1 MLKKTFAAVATLGL
15 SISIFGGSAYAQ
27 TQSYTQ
33 SKLESAQYEKELK
46 EYNAK
51 EEVQLASNIQDSSLK
66 EIKAEKKE
74 LMDQVENLSDD
85 EFNRFLYN
93 IAKDNSDTIK
103 EKQKKLDLLD
113 VEFRQE
119 EKRPIST
126 MAITNPTKIWIG
138 VYDGKRGGQDFYHIG
153 VAWQNKEVEKNPAT
167 LDVVSIEWDPK
178 YGKFYTASSTGDGIT
193 TKRDGSNRDK
203 GIYLFNVND
212 SKKKFDSYATVQVT
226 RKKAG
231 WLEYGAKYTHTYS
244 TKSKSTTG
252 QAGINFNKGGSSGG
266 YSYSVTKT
274 TNISS
279 WPRYDE
285 NAVNIKP
292 F

>member
-27 TQSYTQ
+27 TQSFAQ
-33 SKLESAQYEKELK
+33 SKLEAAQYETELK
-46 EYNAK
+46 EYSAK
-51 EEVQLASNIQDSSLK
+51 KEVQLASDIQDSSLK
-66 EIKAEKKE
+66 EIKSEKNE
-74 LMDQVENLSDD
+74 LTDQVENLSDE

-103 EKQKKLDLLD
+103 EKQKKLDFLD
-113 VEFRQE
+113 VDFKQE
-119 EKRPIST
+119 ENKPVNT
-126 MAITNPTKIWIG
+126 LAITNPTKIWMG
-138 VYDGKRGGQDFYHIG
+138 VYSAKRGGQGYYHLG
-153 VAWQNKEVEKNPAT
+153 VGWQNKETEKNPAT

-193 TKRDGSNRDK
+193 TKRDGSKRDK
-203 GIYLFNVND
+203 GVYLFNVND

-226 RKKAG
+226 PKKKG
-231 WLEYGAKYTHTYS
+231 WLEYGSKYTHTYS

-252 QAGINFNKGGSSGG
+252 QSGIGFSKDGSNGG

-274 TNISS
+274 TSVSS
-279 WPRYDE
+279 WPKYDE
-285 NAVNIKP
+285 NAVLISLY
-292 F
+292 